1 MLHNKTRPIN
11 PNTTTLVYLYNMNK
25 NFVKY
30 FYVIAGILSIGV
42 VPLALLFFNQLPND
56 IPLFIALSGDVI
68 KETPKTVLSV
78 LRLPFMAITMY
89 FIIATLYIASSRYST
104 DAKQDIAIFW
114 IGLATLFSVKMLL
127 ANFSIFFI
135 IDNQLNEIGKVFH
148 TTSTIAAL
156 LGVGLILAS
165 LPKLT
170 RMKKIGSELGVKDKI
185 VIVVL
190 VFIYGLFVV
199 FPFA

>member
-68 KETPKTVLSV
+68 K
-78 LRLPFMAITMY
+78 
-89 FIIATLYIASSRYST
+89 
-104 DAKQDIAIFW
+104 
-114 IGLATLFSVKMLL
+114 
-127 ANFSIFFI
+127 
-135 IDNQLNEIGKVFH
+135 
-148 TTSTIAAL
+148 
-156 LGVGLILAS
+156 
-165 LPKLT
+165 
-170 RMKKIGSELGVKDKI
+170 
-185 VIVVL
+185 
-190 VFIYGLFVV
+190 
-199 FPFA
+199 

>member
-1 MLHNKTRPIN
+1 
-11 PNTTTLVYLYNMNK
+11 MNK

-56 IPLFIALSGDVI
+56 IPLFIDLSGDVI

-104 DAKQDIAIFW
+104 DAKQDIAIF
-114 IGLATLFSVKMLL
+114 
-127 ANFSIFFI
+127 
-135 IDNQLNEIGKVFH
+135 
-148 TTSTIAAL
+148 
-156 LGVGLILAS
+156 
-165 LPKLT
+165 
-170 RMKKIGSELGVKDKI
+170 
-185 VIVVL
+185 
-190 VFIYGLFVV
+190 
-199 FPFA
+199 